1 MSAPL
6 KETELNSS
14 RSSRRLRAAAILGL
28 ATAMSLAGCSSGKSG
43 KSGDSGSASHIKIG
57 VLVALT
63 GPYAAIGTDMRD
75 GFQQYLDA
83 HGGKLGGHVVDL
95 VPGDEGVGGQVAV
108 PIAQKMLKEDH
119 FLAIT
124 GLVGNNTVDA
134 VAPIAASAKVPIV
147 GTGGRPDL
155 KDFSYY
161 WTDSFFSTDP
171 GSAIAPYIAQTVK
184 GPVYAIGP
192 DYQGGYDELRGFTDA
207 FAKAG
212 GQLAN
217 DGGKPAFTPWPN
229 TTDFSPYLAKI
240 KASGAKAVYC
250 FYAGGPAAEFVKQ
263 YAQSDAKDI
272 PLYAA
277 GFLTEGGVLAAEGPA
292 AQGVTSSMNYSPDVD
307 NAPNREFVNAWQAKH
322 HGAQPTAYGMYAYD
336 AAAILDQAIAK
347 AGPNPT
353 SDAVN
358 TAIGTLG
365 QIDSPRGAW
374 SIAASTHGPIQKW
387 YLRRAQMDGTKL
399 SNSVVQVLSTLGG

>member
-1 MSAPL
+1 MTVA
-6 KETELNSS
+6 
-14 RSSRRLRAAAILGL
+14 LGL
-28 ATAMSLAGCSSGKSG
+28 AGTLLTAGCSSGKSAA
-43 KSGDSGSASHIKIG
+43 KSGTADGSSHVKIG
-57 VLVALT
+57 LLVALT

-83 HGGKLGGHVVDL
+83 HGGKLGGHPVDL
-95 VPGDEGVGGQVAV
+95 VTGDEGVGGQVAV
-108 PIAQKMLKEDH
+108 PLAQKMVKEDH
-119 FLAIT
+119 VLAIT

-134 VAPIAASAKVPIV
+134 VAPIAVAAKTPIV

-171 GSAIAPYIAQTVK
+171 GNAIAPFMAQTVK
-184 GPVYAIGP
+184 GSVYAIGP
-192 DYQGGYDELRGFTDA
+192 DYQGGYDELRGFTEA

-217 DGGKPAFTPWPN
+217 DGGKTTFTPWPT

-250 FYAGGPAAEFVKQ
+250 FYAGAPAADFVKQ

-272 PLYAA
+272 PLYSA
-277 GFLTEGGVLAAEGPA
+277 GFLTEGGVLKAEGPA
-292 AQGVTSSMNYSPDVD
+292 AQGITSAMNYSPDVD
-307 NAPNREFVNAWQAKH
+307 NATNRSFVNAWQAKH
-322 HGAQPTAYGMYAYD
+322 HAAQPTAYAMYAYD
-336 AAAILDQAIAK
+336 SASILDQAIAK
-347 AGPNPT
+347 AGTNPT

-358 TAIGTLG
+358 TAIGSLG

-374 SIAASTHGPIQKW
+374 SIASTTHGPIQKW
-387 YLRRAQMDGTKL
+387 YLRRAQMDGTTL